1 MRIGGV
7 DPQTL
12 PTEVILVLPRG
23 ESEIVFRAQGVPDY
37 EPFNKICP
45 EPKAPVI
52 HKPKIGWVDN
62 LEDPGYKDMM
72 ATYGQKRFA
81 WLVVT
86 SLVPSDITWDTVDLD
101 EPRTWENWTADL
113 KKAGFGQVECNRIQH
128 LVFQANC
135 LDEEKLEQARESF
148 LVGQQPAPSES
159 SGQST
164 EQVPL
169 PSGELASE

>member
-23 ESEIVFRAQGVPDY
+23 EAEIVFRAQGVPDY
-37 EPFNKICP
+37 EPFNQMCP
-45 EPKAPVI
+45 EPKAPII

-62 LEDPGYKDMM
+62 LEEPGYKDMM
-72 ATYGQKRFA
+72 ATYGKKRLS

-86 SLVPSDITWDTVDLD
+86 SLAPSDIAWDTVEVDN
-101 EPRTWENWTADL
+101 PKTWENWSEDM
-113 KKAGFGQVECNRIQH
+113 KKAGFSQVECNRIQQ
-128 LVFQANC
+128 LVFEANC
-135 LDEEKLEQARESF
+135 LDEDKLEQARESF
-148 LVGQQPAPSES
+148 LAGQQQVPSES

-164 EQVPL
+164 EPVPM
-169 PSGELASE
+169 PSGKPATE

>member
-23 ESEIVFRAQGVPDY
+23 EKEIVFRAQGVPDY
-37 EPFNKICP
+37 EPFNKVCP

-72 ATYGQKRFA
+72 STYGKKRLA

-86 SLVPSDITWDTVDLD
+86 SLAPSDISWDTVKLD
-101 EPRTWENWTADL
+101 EPRTWENWVEDL
-113 KKAGFGQVECNRIQH
+113 KTAGFGQVECNRIQQ
-128 LVFQANC
+128 LVFEANC

-148 LVGQQPAPSES
+148 LVGQQPVPSES

-164 EQVPL
+164 EQVPS
-169 PSGELASE
+169 PSGKPASE

>member
-12 PTEVILVLPRG
+12 PNEVLLVLPRG
-23 ESEIVFRAQGVPDY
+23 EGEIVFRAQGVPDY
-37 EPFNKICP
+37 EPFNKVCP

-62 LEDPGYKDMM
+62 LEDLGYKDMM
-72 ATYGQKRFA
+72 ATYGKKRLA
-81 WLVVT
+81 WLIVL
-86 SLVPSDITWDTVDLD
+86 SLAPSDITWDTVDIKN
-101 EPRTWENWTADL
+101 PKTWENWADDL
-113 KKAGFGQVECNRIQH
+113 KKAGFNQVECNRVQQ

-148 LVGQQPAPSES
+148 LVGQQSTQSES
-159 SGQST
+159 SGPST
-164 EQVPL
+164 GPVPT
-169 PSGELASE
+169 PSGKPASE